1 MYDMKHLR
9 RLAQL
14 DHLAPESFA
23 AFKALDDV
31 AFKDGAIP
39 RKYKELMAIVAA
51 QITQCPYCLEV
62 HARLARRH
70 GATEEEIGEAV
81 MVAVA
86 MAAGAA
92 VTHGAHVLSEPKA

>member
-23 AFKALDDV
+23 AFKVPDDV

-51 QITQCPYCLEV
+51 QLTQCPYCLKV

-92 VTHGAHVLSEPKA
+92 ITHGAHVLSEPKS